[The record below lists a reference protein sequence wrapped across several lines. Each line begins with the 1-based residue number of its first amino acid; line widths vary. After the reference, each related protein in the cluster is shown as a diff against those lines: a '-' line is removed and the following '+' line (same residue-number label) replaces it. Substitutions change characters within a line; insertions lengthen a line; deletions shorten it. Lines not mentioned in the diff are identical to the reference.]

1 MEVFKHPILKVF
13 SFYSLQKYFILINI
27 KLYYSLD
34 LEHIGPLVSE
44 EKVIFGLNARAVSQL
59 TLAKIRKIYSR
70 VDSKSIAKQVNFLNF
85 LYNTIIDKIIVKFIN
100 IGFELKLKILF
111 K

>member
-1 MEVFKHPILKVF
+1 MLSIYHDVFKTLRLRFKDNLNYYLI
-13 SFYSLQKYFILINI
+13 SINI
-27 KLYYSLD
+27 VHYLQD

-70 VDSKSIAKQVNFLNF
+70 VDSKSIAKQVMH
-85 LYNTIIDKIIVKFIN
+85 D
-100 IGFELKLKILF
+100 
-111 K
+111 

>member
-1 MEVFKHPILKVF
+1 M
-13 SFYSLQKYFILINI
+13 
-27 KLYYSLD
+27 YYLLD

-70 VDSKSIAKQVNFLNF
+70 VDSKSIAKQVNILNF
-85 LYNTIIDKIIVKFIN
+85 LFWDCNCSSVRNPVFVINVKN
-100 IGFELKLKILF
+100 
-111 K
+111 